1 MAHLEKIQPS
11 NTKNAM
17 ASPLASGCPWVNTAF
32 MNTIEEP
39 STKRE
44 SVIFVGLME
53 AVAQRR
59 DRESFARLFDH
70 FAPRVRSYMLRLG
83 TTPATADD
91 LVQDVMLTVWRMSA
105 QYDPRKAMVSTWI
118 FTIARNRRI
127 DILRRE
133 RRPDIDAN
141 DPALVPDEEPAPD
154 RVLQQKQNEKIVR
167 AALAELPEK
176 HAQLL
181 KLTYFQEM
189 SQSEIAH
196 ELSLP
201 LGTVKS
207 RIGVAAAALRAKLM
221 EKY

>member
-1 MAHLEKIQPS
+1 
-11 NTKNAM
+11 
-17 ASPLASGCPWVNTAF
+17 
-32 MNTIEEP
+32 
-39 STKRE
+39 
-44 SVIFVGLME
+44 
-53 AVAQRR
+53 
-59 DRESFARLFDH
+59 
-70 FAPRVRSYMLRLG
+70 MLRLG